1 MRSPFLIIAGL
12 AILAMVVYALV
23 SGKIMTR
30 SRGFKAQYYYR
41 DEQPFLYYA
50 FLMAY
55 LLAGVLVLSQT
66 L

>member
-1 MRSPFLIIAGL
+1 MHSPFLAIAGL
-12 AILAMVVYALV
+12 TILAMVVYALV
-23 SGKIMTR
+23 SGKIMAG
-30 SRGFKAQYYYR
+30 SRGFKVQCYDR